1 MLVDHLNTC
10 AARFCVI
17 PARKRIPCPVD
28 GIQRHSFPIGDIV
41 GVDLPA
47 LISPFILVADQILS
61 CRIHRIERLI
71 ALRARKGLIIFA
83 AAVRTVVPA
92 EKVMPQKAAIGQ
104 VDPFIE
110 SDRQRLLRP
119 AARNKRSVARVQMQ
133 LKFKRHKARIQGRNR
148 KNVACIDDRDRI
160 AALFR
165 IVPADKFVPV
175 ERDGQKGHALAKLDH
190 VRICG
195 IALVI
200 AFKDIADNIGFGFKD
215 RIQIQRFVYV
225 VKAGNIFAAAVRTVV
240 PAEKVMPQKA
250 AIGQVDPFIE
260 SDRQRL
266 LRPAAR
272 NKRSV
277 ARVQMQLKFKR
288 HKARIQGRNRKNVAC
303 IDDRDRIA
311 ALFRIV
317 PADKFVPVERD
328 GQKGHALAKLDHV
341 RICGI
346 ALVIAF
352 KDIADNIGFGF
363 KDRIQIQR
371 FVYVVKAGN
380 IFAAAVFLRI
390 PPEEGISRL
399 ACRQQLVHFADP
411 DGDRIF
417 PRCLPAHIV
426 IQDGKERVALLP
438 ERIQRYVGSIVAA
451 DAVIFCSALRPVVP
465 TEEQAPLPHGL
476 MQQTFR
482 FRRNTR
488 GIAFIE
494 DAASQ
499 FIPNGIDR
507 IAPLG
512 IERKICPGAGDPFD
526 GFPGIIWGQIPPL
539 KGIARLFGDGKFHA
553 AALECDRGGDAPAEK
568 SAVQPIIDRIF
579 MRRKDRFHRHV
590 LRDRTG
596 KRHHFSRRV
605 PPADKIVSLP
615 QRRFRHIPGSLGNGN
630 LLPVH
635 RHHVNLRLR
644 GSLPARQ

>member
-17 PARKRIPCPVD
+17 PARKRVACPVD
-28 GIQRHSFPIGDIV
+28 GIQRHRFPIGDIV

-71 ALRARKGLIIFA
+71 AHRARKGLIIFA
-83 AAVRTVVPA
+83 AAIRTIVPA
-92 EKVMPQKAAIGQ
+92 EKVMTQKAAIGQ
-104 VDPFIE
+104 VNPLIK
-110 SDRQRLLRP
+110 SDRQRVLRP
-119 AARNKRSVARVQMQ
+119 AACNKRSVARIQMQ

-148 KNVACIDDRDRI
+148 KNIACIDGRDRI

-165 IVPADKFVPV
+165 IVPADKF
-175 ERDGQKGHALAKLDH
+175 
-190 VRICG
+190 
-195 IALVI
+195 
-200 AFKDIADNIGFGFKD
+200 
-215 RIQIQRFVYV
+215 
-225 VKAGNIFAAAVRTVV
+225 
-240 PAEKVMPQKA
+240 M
-250 AIGQVDPFIE
+250 
-260 SDRQRL
+260 
-266 LRPAAR
+266 
-272 NKRSV
+272 
-277 ARVQMQLKFKR
+277 
-288 HKARIQGRNRKNVAC
+288 
-303 IDDRDRIA
+303 
-311 ALFRIV
+311 
-317 PADKFVPVERD
+317 PVERD

-438 ERIQRYVGSIVAA
+438 ERIQRYVGSIAAA
-451 DAVIFCSALRPVVP
+451 DAVIFCSALCPVVP
-465 TEEQAPLPHGL
+465 TEEQVPLPHGL

-526 GFPGIIWGQIPPL
+526 GFPGIIGGQIPPL

-596 KRHHFSRRV
+596 KRHHFSLRV

-635 RHHVNLRLR
+635 RYHVNLRLR